1 MANSQPPESPGQQHS
16 SHGVFTN
23 AYCEMLIA
31 LFLVMLVVIML
42 LDSLALQQR
51 RRLEQPPI
59 ESTTSSADNPTPT
72 SGPTQSEPEPQVRGP
87 ALLKQTLQRIFPQS
101 EITISTL
108 DSSMEVGLAEDS
120 MFDPGTSRLKSIEQT
135 LDRVMTMLLGRNIG
149 RVVLNAY
156 FCTSPSA
163 DLDLAARQGQALVDA
178 LAARGVAH
186 DALYI
191 GLRVCEG
198 DRLFLQFKVVSM
210 EGRG

>member
-1 MANSQPPESPGQQHS
+1 MADKPLETPSEQPQ

-31 LFLVMLVVIML
+31 LFLVLLVMIMV
-42 LDSLALQQR
+42 LDSLAVNQR
-51 RRLEQPPI
+51 RRLEQPAMP
-59 ESTTSSADNPTPT
+59 TTSPAVDNPALS
-72 SGPTQSEPEPQVRGP
+72 SGPTQFEPEPEVRGP
-87 ALLKQTLQRIFPQS
+87 ALLKQSLQRIFPQS

-108 DSSMEVGLAEDS
+108 DNSMEVGLSEDS

-149 RVVLNAY
+149 KVVLNAY
-156 FCTSPSA
+156 FCTRPDS
-163 DLDLAARQGQALVDA
+163 DLDLAARQGQSLVDA

-186 DALYI
+186 DALFI

-198 DRLFLQFKVVSM
+198 DRLFLQFKVVAAGS
-210 EGRG
+210 GG